1 MDWNSLLK
9 NAYTPYSNNAA
20 ACVVESKNGIC
31 FAGVRVENISF
42 PLTIPAVQ
50 AACCICLSE
59 GEIPARIHV
68 QNTSLPQLEFWVK
81 EFDMDVITHADISR
95 LSVTPLHKH
104 PTPEN
109 VLGELKQL
117 LSHAV
122 TPCSDFP
129 VSALLFV
136 EDGYYEGVNVEVS
149 DWTKGLC
156 GERVAL
162 AKAIA
167 EGYTQ
172 FKQIEIHTLKGEIS
186 SPCGACRQVILEHM
200 PYNEIKLYHAD
211 GSLTEHLSVDL
222 LPFSFK
228 SATLK
233 R

>member
-1 MDWNSLLK
+1 MDWKSLLK

-20 ACVVESKNGIC
+20 ACVVESTNGVCYI
-31 FAGVRVENISF
+31 GVRVENISF

-59 GEIPARIHV
+59 GEIPARIYV

-81 EFDMDVITHADISR
+81 EFDMEVITNADISQ
-95 LSVTPLHKH
+95 LSAIPLHKH
-104 PTPEN
+104 LTPQN
-109 VLGELKQL
+109 VLAELKQL
-117 LSHAV
+117 LKQAV

-136 EDGYYEGVNVEVS
+136 EDGYFEGVNVEVS

-167 EGYTQ
+167 EGYRQ
-172 FKQIEIHTLKGEIS
+172 FKQFEIHTLKGEIS

-200 PYNEIKLYHAD
+200 PYNEIKLHHAD

-233 R
+233 K